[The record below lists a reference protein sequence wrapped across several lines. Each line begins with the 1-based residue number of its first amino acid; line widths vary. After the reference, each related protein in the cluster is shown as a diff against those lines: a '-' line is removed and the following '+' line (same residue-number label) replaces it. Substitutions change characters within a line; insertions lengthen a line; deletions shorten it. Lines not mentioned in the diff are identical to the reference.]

1 MELRHYFKVVLRG
14 WWLILP
20 ALLIAVSSALV
31 FTYSQ
36 TPIYRTAATFVVSP
50 SSAFSDVSEVIR
62 GLDTLTKR
70 DSILATYAHIATSDT
85 IVKQVGREMGL
96 DVEQRENLSVSSE
109 LVPPTNI
116 IKIIVESDDPALA
129 QTCADLVGQRTIE
142 YINDLDEVYDMQ
154 PLDLAFTPLLPS
166 KPNKVQT
173 VMLATILGSIVGI
186 AVAFLLEY
194 LRSSGEAIAD
204 VSIID
209 SDTGIYNRHYFLQRL
224 GGELSRAKRHRY
236 PLSLALMNV
245 ERLDVI
251 KDMHLPR
258 LRNEALRRVGI
269 FLKQYLREEDLVARF
284 EGDTFAIL
292 LPDTSGPDA
301 ERLINKLH
309 TRMEWSI
316 FELEEA
322 SVKLNLSATSGV
334 VAYEFSGTGRDE
346 LVARAEKALQH
357 ANDNG
362 YGKVRL
368 LEDNE
373 EIDVRQNEPATE

>member
-1 MELRHYFKVVLRG
+1 LQVVLRG

-36 TPIYRTAATFVVSP
+36 TPIYRTSATFVVSP
-50 SSAFSDVSEVIR
+50 GSSFDSVSEVIR
-62 GLDTLTKR
+62 SLDTLTKR
-70 DSILATYAHIATSDT
+70 DSILATYAHIAASNV
-85 IVKQVGREMGL
+85 ILKAVYQEL
-96 DVEQRENLSVSSE
+96 ELSAEQKENLSVSSE

-116 IKIIVESDDPALA
+116 IKVIVESDDPVLA
-129 QTCADLVGQRTIE
+129 QTCATLVGQKTIE
-142 YINDLDEVYDMQ
+142 YIDNLEEAYDMK
-154 PLDLAFTPLLPS
+154 PLDSAFVPVSPS
-166 KPNKVQT
+166 KPDKMQNI
-173 VMLATILGSIVGI
+173 MLAVILGSVAGI
-186 AVAFLLEY
+186 ASVFVLEY

-204 VSIID
+204 VTIMDRDI
-209 SDTGIYNRHYFLQRL
+209 GIYNRHYLLQRL
-224 GGELSRAKRHRY
+224 GAELSRAKRHRY

-284 EGDTFAIL
+284 EGDTFAVL

-301 ERLINKLH
+301 ERLLNKLH

-322 SVKLNLSATSGV
+322 GVKLNLSATSGV
-334 VAYEFSGTGRDE
+334 VAYDFNGTGRDE
-346 LVARAEKALQH
+346 LVARAKKALQR
-357 ANDNG
+357 ASDNG
-362 YGKVRL
+362 YGKVCL
-368 LEDNE
+368 LEDSE
-373 EIDVRQNEPATE
+373 GMDVRQSEPAIE